1 MCPPT
6 RVSACNGGKLCLLFL
21 IKRGPNNPGVWRKW
35 LERSTQ
41 EHYSIKVHAK
51 IPNEVYDP
59 LFKANLIEAVPTQ
72 WGDVSLV
79 QVPMLMTFFVLYH
92 VPDTLYCW
100 ALKFGDE
107 WMGTALM
114 NDLTSY
120 ASFIQAHLALLR
132 EGLKD
137 PLNRVFVLLSEACLP
152 LVSFEEAREELGMG
166 GGKWEDDASLFHMH
180 DPKQQKAQRE
190 YLKEFLA
197 KKNVELETEERE
209 VLEMLRY

>member
-1 MCPPT
+1 
-6 RVSACNGGKLCLLFL
+6 VSACNGGKLCLLFL

-35 LERSTQ
+35 LETSTQ

-79 QVPMLMTFFVLYH
+79 QVLMLMTFFDLYH
-92 VPDTLYCW
+92 VPDTLYCC
-100 ALKFGDE
+100 ALKIGDE

-166 GGKWEDDASLFHMH
+166 GDKWEDDASLFDMH

-197 KKNVELETEERE
+197 MENVELGADDRE

>member
-1 MCPPT
+1 M
-6 RVSACNGGKLCLLFL
+6 
-21 IKRGPNNPGVWRKW
+21 
-35 LERSTQ
+35 
-41 EHYSIKVHAK
+41 
-51 IPNEVYDP
+51 
-59 LFKANLIEAVPTQ
+59 
-72 WGDVSLV
+72 
-79 QVPMLMTFFVLYH
+79 
-92 VPDTLYCW
+92 PDTLYCW

-114 NDLTSY
+114 NDVTSY
-120 ASFIQAHLALLR
+120 AFLIQAHLALLR

-166 GGKWEDDASLFHMH
+166 GGKWEDDASLFDMH

-197 KKNVELETEERE
+197 KENVELGADERE